1 MKRILRSFP
10 LWMMAGLAVC
20 FAAGCSAD
28 AEESDSDSGDDAV
41 VVDTGSPHARAQYDA
56 NVAFAL
62 GYKPQCTP
70 NGNRPRVLVTGFGRF
85 LENNDNATGRIVS
98 ALVPNAAYPETTP
111 PTPGA
116 NGWAVDPPAPQ
127 TSVAVG
133 TIELP
138 NAGAVDVCAM
148 IVPVY
153 WDLSSILIAKEI
165 DSFKPSL
172 VLMNGI
178 AGDTQDLWIELGSV
192 NLAMTLEDGSDILHP
207 VAPTGQTQA
216 KIVPN
221 ATTKDRSR
229 GLLMS
234 WDSVRSAAEK
244 AVNAQADVSA
254 ANERF
259 GDLLPGVKL
268 GGFPRSSNTYLCNN
282 TTYVINYLM
291 GYPGRAVTLLKASKA
306 VKGKPN
312 SVSTTLKD
320 DARAV
325 PRTFMHWPSKLVDD
339 SSFTSAGA
347 EIVKAVIDAQLT
359 ATKNGDKATVGDN
372 ANADATLGG
381 DTF

>member
-1 MKRILRSFP
+1 MQRWP
-10 LWMMAGLAVC
+10 LWMIAALASC

-28 AEESDSDSGDDAV
+28 AEDAADSDSGDDAV

-62 GYKPQCTP
+62 GYKAQCAP

-98 ALVPNAAYPETTP
+98 ALVPAATYPETSP
-111 PTPGA
+111 PAPGPK
-116 NGWAVDPPAPQ
+116 GWAVDPPEPQ

-133 TIELP
+133 TIDLP
-138 NAGAVDVCAM
+138 NVGEVDVCAM

-165 DSFKPSL
+165 DAFKPSL

-178 AGDTQDLWIELGSV
+178 AGDQQDLWIELGSV
-192 NLAMTLEDGSDILHP
+192 NLAMTLQDGSDILHP
-207 VAPTGQTQA
+207 VAPSGQSQA
-216 KIVPN
+216 QIIPTASV
-221 ATTKDRSR
+221 KDRSR
-229 GLLMS
+229 GLLLS
-234 WDSVRSAAEK
+234 WDSVRSAAEN
-244 AVNAQADVSA
+244 AVNAQADVTSGA
-254 ANERF
+254 ERF

-291 GYPGRAVTLLKASKA
+291 GYPNRAVTLLKASKA

-312 SVSTTLKD
+312 SVRTALTT

-325 PRTFMHWPSKLVDD
+325 PRTFMHWPSKLTDD
-339 SSFTSAGA
+339 ARFTSAGA
-347 EIVKAVIDAQLT
+347 EIVKAVIDAQLN
-359 ATKNGDKATVGDN
+359 ATQNGDRATIGNN

>member
-1 MKRILRSFP
+1 MQRLS
-10 LWMMAGLAVC
+10 LWMLAGIATC
-20 FAAGCSAD
+20 FAAACSAD
-28 AEESDSDSGDDAV
+28 APESADADSGDDAV

-62 GYKPQCTP
+62 GYQPKCVP
-70 NGNRPRVLVTGFGRF
+70 NGDRPRVLVTGFGRF
-85 LENNDNATGRIVS
+85 LENADNATGRIVS
-98 ALVPNAAYPETTP
+98 ALVPDAKYPNTSP
-111 PTPGA
+111 PEPGTK
-116 NGWAVDPPAPQ
+116 GWAVDPPEPQ

-133 TIELP
+133 TIALP
-138 NAGAVDVCAM
+138 NAGLVDVCAM

-165 DSFKPSL
+165 DAFKPSF

-192 NLAMTLEDGSDILHP
+192 NLAMTLQDGSDILHP
-207 VAPTGQTQA
+207 VAPAGQSQA
-216 KIVPN
+216 KIIPT
-221 ATTKDRSR
+221 ASAKDRSR
-229 GLLMS
+229 GLLLS
-234 WDSVRSAAEK
+234 WDAARSAAEK
-244 AVNAQADVSA
+244 AVDAQAGVTA
-254 ANERF
+254 AGERF

-291 GYPGRAVTLLKASKA
+291 SYPSRAVTLLKASKPA
-306 VKGKPN
+306 KGKPS
-312 SVSTTLKD
+312 SVRTTLTA

-325 PRTFMHWPSKLVDD
+325 PRTFLHWPSKLVDD
-339 SSFTSAGA
+339 PSFIGAGA

-359 ATKNGDKATVGDN
+359 ATQNGDRATLGTN
-372 ANADATLGG
+372 AAASATLGG